1 MSKRYCSACGLGP
14 HKFSE
19 LCRCS
24 TLLILS
30 RSGDRSNLAN
40 RGSDP
45 KRRLVP
51 KIEAAS
57 GAAFLE
63 EEFFSA
69 YLLLEDD
76 GELLRAIVA
85 YFWWWNTSS
94 FSGGLFSMF
103 FVGDVSS
110 CCGVGAAHRS
120 ELALRALSLDRLEEG
135 FWADLQAR
143 GIVEIPGGT

>member
-1 MSKRYCSACGLGP
+1 M
-14 HKFSE
+14 
-19 LCRCS
+19 
-24 TLLILS
+24 
-30 RSGDRSNLAN
+30 AN

-51 KIEAAS
+51 MIEAAS
-57 GAAFLE
+57 GAAFLD

-85 YFWWWNTSS
+85 YFWWNRSN
-94 FSGGLFSMF
+94 FSGGLFSIF

-110 CCGVGAAHRS
+110 CCGIGAAHRS
-120 ELALRALSLDRLEEG
+120 ELELRALTLDRLEEG

-143 GIVEIPGGT
+143 GIVEIPGGA